1 MESLPTEILLKQIL
15 MLDYSD
21 IVDLCSVDTRLR
33 MICNENKEYIYKR
46 LLKRDF
52 GFYNSENSSKTI
64 YRLLDDIYN
73 TDSNFT
79 RFSIYEAIK
88 RNDYKRLSNLVDLG
102 FRGRFRNVD
111 ITPLEYILSNYKT
124 NAVVTNLS
132 TGTTSVTTRDPRI
145 LDLIVDVT
153 LETGDVDIISLRAY
167 TLSTYLSEEYKKKL
181 LTRFKSIINTRKFL
195 SSIQTEYFKDN
206 LQNTMGIIKSIID
219 KDKLPFLIPK
229 PIDIVEAIKIDDI
242 SSLKEMLN
250 NQKYTQDDLNTSLSL
265 AILKKNIDL
274 VDLLLKNG
282 SDIHYDNERLL
293 KDAVNGS
300 SVDIIRYLIDNGAD
314 VVGVIDSLLRRII
327 KRSRYDVIEM
337 ILKSQ
342 VSLNNANPKLIQELF
357 KMFRRKVREDLIEL
371 LESKGFTNEH
381 PIRWF

>member
-1 MESLPTEILLKQIL
+1 MESLPTELLLKEIL
-15 MLDYSD
+15 ILDYSD
-21 IVDLCSVDTRLR
+21 IVNLCSVDTRLG
-33 MICNENKEYIYKR
+33 MICKENKEYIYKR
-46 LLKRDF
+46 LLQRDF

-64 YRLLDDIYN
+64 YRLLYDIYN
-73 TDSNFT
+73 TDPQFT

-88 RNDYKRLSNLVDLG
+88 RDDYKRLSILVDLG

-111 ITPLEYILSNYKT
+111 ITPLEYVLSNY
-124 NAVVTNLS
+124 NS
-132 TGTTSVTTRDPRI
+132 TKDPRI
-145 LDLIVDVT
+145 LDLIVDLT

-229 PIDIVEAIKIDDI
+229 PFDIVEAVKINDI

-250 NQKYTQDDLNTSLSL
+250 NQKYTQDDLNTSLSS

-282 SDIHYDNERLL
+282 ADIH
-293 KDAVNGS
+293 K
-300 SVDIIRYLIDNGAD
+300 
-314 VVGVIDSLLRRII
+314 VIDSLLRRII
-327 KRSRYDVIEM
+327 KTSRYDVIEM
-337 ILKSQ
+337 ILKS
-342 VSLNNANPKLIQELF
+342 NIDIKTANKEYIQELF

-381 PIRWF
+381 PIRWFNS